1 MPCSIPSPV
10 FDSKDP
16 SAGNLWWKETKFVQ
30 WVKTI
35 TTVVCEWATL
45 PTNNMKVN
53 RGLHHP
59 IPQGTK
65 SANLWNIRKYPSILS
80 LLRLPSGN
88 QTWQLKISSIYI
100 YIMKVSI
107 WNPSINGGFSIGYF
121 RLIWFSIH
129 IPSRWAYPMFFS
141 AEHSRASDCP
151 TRTHPTSCPL
161 AHRNRQE
168 QSGDD
173 HPKVV
178 ENKQCLKATLS
189 FTGEYPVNLC

>member
-1 MPCSIPSPV
+1 MSVCLDPCDPTRSLNLGKHWYTHMWIKTLMPCSIPSPV

-16 SAGNLWWKETKFVQ
+16 SAGNPGWKETKFVQ

-65 SANLWNIRKYPSILS
+65 SANLWNHVPEQNCSVIFANILVSQVFFAVTLRKSNMATKNILY
-80 LLRLPSGN
+80 
-88 QTWQLKISSIYI
+88 IYI
-100 YIMKVSI
+100 YMKVSI

-129 IPSRWAYPMFFS
+129 IPSRWAYPNVFFC
-141 AEHSRASDCP
+141 RA
-151 TRTHPTSCPL
+151 
-161 AHRNRQE
+161 
-168 QSGDD
+168 
-173 HPKVV
+173 
-178 ENKQCLKATLS
+178 
-189 FTGEYPVNLC
+189 